1 MIASNP
7 KYYYE
12 YKILGWM
19 GSAAKKDGDIPEWV
33 SDCVEPYL
41 DGAKGKTRIAA
52 ACEDVRI
59 MPFLRSYLDSLFPSQ
74 VPSWCDARR

>member
-19 GSAAKKDGDIPEWV
+19 GSAAKKDGDILEWV
-33 SDCVEPYL
+33 RDCVDPYL
-41 DGAKGKTRIAA
+41 DVAKGKARIAA
-52 ACEDVRI
+52 ACEDVRC
-59 MPFLRSYLDSLFPSQ
+59 LSLLFALTHYFQ
-74 VPSWCDARR
+74 VPSWCDARY